1 MHRVILWSGLLTL
14 VGHVAFAQST
24 VQFTIDAKQDVHPI
38 SRLIYGVNQLIGDQ
52 WTNATFERFGGNRTS
67 EYNWITNASN
77 AGKDWHS
84 VNDDYFQGT
93 AIAAPIA
100 AMLDNAREHDAGSLI
115 TVPMIGYVAA
125 DEDGDDVHKSGPDYL
140 KMRFHRSMPVK
151 GSPFTLSPD
160 PNGPVVYQDEFVN
173 WVKVNYPYGQ
183 TDPNRRIYFVLDNE
197 PDIWAESH
205 EEAHP
210 TKVTY
215 AEMIER
221 TIPYAKAIKKVM
233 PSALVYGPAN
243 YGWNGYTTLQDA
255 TDADGRDF
263 QEFYLAEMAKAGA
276 AAGKRLIDALDVH
289 YYPDATG
296 GDVRIIEKDSTPA
309 VVAARL
315 QAPRSLWDPDYIET
329 SWITKKTPAPL
340 ELITTLQ
347 SKIADNYPGTKLAF
361 SEYNYG
367 GGSDIS
373 GGIAEADVLGIF
385 GRMGVYSANEW
396 PLMDKEPYIAG
407 GFAMYR
413 DFDGKN
419 GMFGD
424 TSVSAATSDVA
435 DTSVYA
441 SVDSRNPGRTVLVAI
456 NKTGRPIVANMQ
468 LKNGKPF
475 NFGEIYLLSRGNAK
489 PVRVGESRINNPGSF
504 KYTMPSYSVSTIEL
518 SVR

>member
-1 MHRVILWSGLLTL
+1 MIFWSGLLAL
-14 VGHVAFAQST
+14 LGHVADGQST
-24 VQFTIDAKQDVHPI
+24 VQFTIDAKREVHPI

-84 VNDDYFQGT
+84 INDDYFRGT

-100 AMLDNAREHDAGSLI
+100 AMLKNAAEHDAGALI
-115 TVPMIGYVAA
+115 TIPMIGYVAA
-125 DEDGDDVHKSGPDYL
+125 DENGDDVRKSGPDYL
-140 KMRFHRSMPVK
+140 RTRFRRSEPVK
-151 GSPFTLSPD
+151 GRPFTLTPD
-160 PNGPVVYQDEFVN
+160 AESPVVYQDEFVN
-173 WVKVNYPYGQ
+173 WVKVNYPYGER
-183 TDPNRRIYFVLDNE
+183 DANRRIDFVLDNE

-205 EEAHP
+205 PEAHP
-210 TKVTY
+210 KKVTY

-221 TIPYAKAIKKVM
+221 TVPYAKAIKRVM
-233 PSALVYGPAN
+233 AGALVYGPAN
-243 YGWNGYTTLQDA
+243 YGWNGYVSLQDA
-255 TDADGRDF
+255 PDADGRDF
-263 QEFYLAEMAKAGA
+263 QVFYLEEMAKASA

-296 GDVRIIEKDSTPA
+296 GGVRIIEKDSKPA
-309 VVAARL
+309 VMEARL
-315 QAPRSLWDPDYIET
+315 QEPRSLWDPDYIET
-329 SWITKKTPAPL
+329 SWITKKMPLPL
-340 ELITTLQ
+340 ELITTLEN
-347 SKIADNYPGTKLAF
+347 KIAEGWPGTKLAF

-396 PLMDKEPYIAG
+396 PLVEKEPYIAG

-413 DFDGKN
+413 DFDGKD

-424 TSVSAATSDVA
+424 TSVSAGTSDVA
-435 DTSVYA
+435 DSSVYA
-441 SVDSRNPGRTVLVAI
+441 SLDSRNPGRMVLVAI
-456 NKTGRPIVANMQ
+456 NKTGRPIVASMV
-468 LKNGKPF
+468 LKNGER
-475 NFGEIYLLSRGNAK
+475 FGVGKVYLLSRGNAK
-489 PVRVGESRINNPGSF
+489 PVRAGEMRIKNPEF